1 MPTMK
6 EGDTLPA
13 IEKSVT
19 QEQIERYAEAA
30 GDFNPIHLDHEFA
43 ANTDFGGTIAHGMMI
58 IAFISEMM
66 TAAFQEDWVAKGQLK
81 VRFRAP
87 VYPGETVVTFGQ
99 VKSVQE
105 QDGNTRVVCSVGVR
119 KQSGDDA
126 INGNATVIIPMA

>member
-1 MPTMK
+1 MT

-13 IEKSVT
+13 IEKSVS

-30 GDFNPIHLDHEFA
+30 GDFNPIHLDQEFA
-43 ANTDFGGTIAHGMMI
+43 ANTDFGGRIAHGMMI

-99 VKSVQE
+99 VKSVKE
-105 QDGNTRVVCSVGVR
+105 QDGNTRFVCAVGVR
-119 KQSGDDA
+119 KQNGDDA
-126 INGNATVIIPMA
+126 INGSATVIIPMA

>member
-1 MPTMK
+1 MK
-6 EGDTLPA
+6 EGDSLPT

-58 IAFISEMM
+58 IAFVSEMM
-66 TAAFQEDWVAKGQLK
+66 TAAFKEDWLAKGQLK

-87 VYPGETVVTFGQ
+87 VYPGETVTTFGQ

-119 KQSGDDA
+119 KRNGDDA
-126 INGNATVIIPMA
+126 INGSATVIIPMA

>member
-1 MPTMK
+1 MPNMK

-19 QEQIERYAEAA
+19 QEQIESYAEAA

-43 ANTDFGGTIAHGMMI
+43 ANTDFGGRIAHGMMI

-66 TAAFQEDWVAKGQLK
+66 TAAFQEDWLAKGQLK

-105 QDGNTRVVCSVGVR
+105 QDGNTRFVCSVGVR
-119 KQSGDDA
+119 KQNGDDA
-126 INGNATVIIPMA
+126 INGDATVIVPMA